1 MINIDNRWINQ
12 GTGEIKD
19 DVVNIET
26 KQDVTQKQQKQQNQK
41 EGYKYIQQQIVPLP
55 SFLQQQFGNFIHS
68 RYDALLQKTNYD
80 TATAF
85 RFIYLCTFMEY
96 DTGYI
101 LWNNKHIT
109 DHYLIDI
116 FGVHK
121 NTITNIKKKLF
132 DAELIF
138 EDNDGHLY
146 VNIDYCY
153 RGDISS
159 NKQYRQQCTRIFN
172 DGIQKLYKNTLDFRD
187 HKMLGKLILLLP
199 YINIYHNVICLNT
212 KEKDWDKLVIP
223 NAEQMD
229 SILHTSLRNNQKQ
242 MKKLLE
248 IEINGEPAVLVVKH
262 KNTHMYA
269 VNPRIYYGGTK
280 LGDVEELSGMFK
292 VKGGLE

>member
-1 MINIDNRWINQ
+1 MSEIYNNLVDHD
-12 GTGEIKD
+12 TGEILGAREVLAPGEKA
-19 DVVNIET
+19 VRVPS
-26 KQDVTQKQQKQQNQK
+26 KSQK
-41 EGYKYIQQQIVPLP
+41 EGYEYALSQIVPLP
-55 SFLQQQFGNFIHS
+55 SFLQEQFGNFVHT
-68 RYDALLQKTNYD
+68 RYDALLQKVGYD

-85 RFIYLCTFMEY
+85 RFIYLCTFIEY

-101 LWNNKHIT
+101 VWNNKRVT

-121 NTITNIKKKLF
+121 NTLTNIKKKLF
-132 DAELIF
+132 ECELVFKDAE
-138 EDNDGHLY
+138 GHLY
-146 VNIDYCY
+146 ANIDYCY

-172 DGIQKLYKNTLDFRD
+172 DGIQKLYKNTSDFRD

-199 YINIYHNVICLNT
+199 YINIYHNVICMNT

-223 NAEQMD
+223 NSAQMD
-229 SILHTSLRNNQKQ
+229 QIMHTSLNNNQKQ

-248 IEINGEPAVLVVKH
+248 IEVNGEPAILVVKH
-262 KNTHMYA
+262 KNVHMYA

-280 LGDVEELSGMFK
+280 LNDVQELSGMF
-292 VKGGLE
+292 VAKGGLD